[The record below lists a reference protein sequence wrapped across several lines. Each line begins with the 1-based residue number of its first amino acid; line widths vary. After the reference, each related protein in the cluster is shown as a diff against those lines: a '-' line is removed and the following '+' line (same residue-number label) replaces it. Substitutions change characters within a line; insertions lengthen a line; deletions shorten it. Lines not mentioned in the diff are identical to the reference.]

1 MEWRS
6 CPPST
11 GGGAGLTEDYSES
24 GGSVAVLGDA
34 THFCR
39 R

>member
-24 GGSVAVLGDA
+24 QGSVALSDDA
-34 THFCR
+34 PHLR
-39 R
+39 RR